1 MKKIITLLLI
11 AIMIVTAVSCADSGK
26 PSDTV
31 KQTEQQT
38 KAAQPTE
45 AADTGAATEPAPEQL
60 PDVTV
65 PDAVLTY
72 VPADVYTTKEAA
84 AENGYKEVSK
94 VNLADWFMDKKELD
108 SNFEFIIPAEFEQIE
123 GYVFRIP
130 QGKHVMEIDVFK
142 VKDKAALQSVIALAE
157 KRYEKLKSSDW
168 KLYDDEQGSNAKII
182 ETGKIEAYGD
192 FVIFTLTN
200 DSEISMLRA
209 KKQIHDNPTCSA
221 VEVYKAITS
230 DLTE

>member
-1 MKKIITLLLI
+1 
-11 AIMIVTAVSCADSGK
+11 
-26 PSDTV
+26 
-31 KQTEQQT
+31 
-38 KAAQPTE
+38 
-45 AADTGAATEPAPEQL
+45 
-60 PDVTV
+60 
-65 PDAVLTY
+65 
-72 VPADVYTTKEAA
+72 
-84 AENGYKEVSK
+84 
-94 VNLADWFMDKKELD
+94 MDKKELD

-142 VKDKAALQSVIALAE
+142 VKDKAAIQSVVALAE

-200 DSEISMLRA
+200 DSEVSMLRA